1 MIEDKYKIFFKN
13 LFLFL
18 FSIILG
24 VTTCE
29 IAARLIGLGDP
40 ILYDADPLIG
50 YRLKPNQRK
59 KDLKIP
65 TLQATMKVSG

>member
-1 MIEDKYKIFFKN
+1 MIEEKYKFFFKN
-13 LFLFL
+13 KSLFL

-29 IAARLIGLGDP
+29 IVARLIGLGDP

-50 YRLKPNQRK
+50 YRLKPNQRTK
-59 KDLKIP
+59 RLKNSN
-65 TLQATMKVSG
+65 TTETEQ